1 MELGSSRS
9 WGCKKHAIS
18 NLGTLLAIAQHF
30 LFSLYQGSQV
40 RMMLLSAS
48 ESICG
53 YLQHALTQT
62 TPMLCGSYS
71 NKPIQWALKVNP
83 WSLWRRSLWWCW
95 HGRVKILS
103 CSQYFSTLTW
113 MLWQWTRKS
122 GTMTHFLPT
131 WMKVVTYLPEVLR
144 YINTTYLLPALWT
157 FKKWIQKA
165 LYWLVCMQELSYDKL
180 IIDWLWQDL
189 LLIVLSLHL
198 CFSVQWVLLFSV
210 SQARVTTSDTIWS
223 LNPSS
228 AEITGINE
236 HSRRPVP
243 QTIEPSS

>member
-1 MELGSSRS
+1 
-9 WGCKKHAIS
+9 
-18 NLGTLLAIAQHF
+18 
-30 LFSLYQGSQV
+30 
-40 RMMLLSAS
+40 
-48 ESICG
+48 
-53 YLQHALTQT
+53 
-62 TPMLCGSYS
+62 
-71 NKPIQWALKVNP
+71 
-83 WSLWRRSLWWCW
+83 
-95 HGRVKILS
+95 
-103 CSQYFSTLTW
+103 
-113 MLWQWTRKS
+113 
-122 GTMTHFLPT
+122 
-131 WMKVVTYLPEVLR
+131 
-144 YINTTYLLPALWT
+144 
-157 FKKWIQKA
+157 